1 MTYYKLIY
9 NIIGCIYQKG
19 KMNINQYSKYYSQDS
34 LFNKIKFSKV
44 ESLVVYGNYMTS
56 IITHQELLAFI

>member
-1 MTYYKLIY
+1 
-9 NIIGCIYQKG
+9 
-19 KMNINQYSKYYSQDS
+19 MNINQYSKYYSQDS

-56 IITHQELLAFI
+56 IITH